1 MDKDKKKTLTISSGL
16 KKKIDT
22 TSLSTSGKKSFS
34 VEKKKSFR
42 SNKPFNKTPI
52 APNNISEDKKRNFN
66 RKFIEQQATKDFIQK
81 DNNVVRLDIEDI
93 SIGKSIKVKFKNFNC
108 REDSEEYIGEEI
120 FINENQLDVL
130 EENQFYWNE
139 IIGLTA
145 YLNNGKKIGIV
156 SDIIETGSNDV
167 LVIKGEEEILVPYV
181 FGESVMEVVVKEK
194 KIIIN
199 EAYCE

>member
-1 MDKDKKKTLTISSGL
+1 MNLNNKILIAKIQAHQGL
-16 KKKIDT
+16 NGWLKVYSYSETKQK
-22 TSLSTSGKKSFS
+22 FS
-34 VEKKKSFR
+34 EYKYF
-42 SNKPFNKTPI
+42 
-52 APNNISEDKKRNFN
+52 
-66 RKFIEQQATKDFIQK
+66 FIQK
-81 DNNVVRLDIEDI
+81 DNNTIRLDIEDI

-108 REDSEEYIGEEI
+108 REDSQDYIGEEI
-120 FINENQLDVL
+120 FINEDQLDVL
-130 EENQFYWNE
+130 EANQFYWNE
-139 IIGLTA
+139 LIGLTA